1 MAGRVA
7 GVGVWLCLAALG
19 FVGAALVSGVRE
31 SGKRLPVPGGG
42 GREVKKKE
50 KGEES
55 FDVNQ
60 EKA

>member
-1 MAGRVA
+1 M
-7 GVGVWLCLAALG
+7 AALG